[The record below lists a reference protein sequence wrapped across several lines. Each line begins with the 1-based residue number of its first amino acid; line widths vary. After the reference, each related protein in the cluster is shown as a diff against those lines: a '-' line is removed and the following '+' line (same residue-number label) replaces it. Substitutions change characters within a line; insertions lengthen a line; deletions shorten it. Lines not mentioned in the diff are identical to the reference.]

1 MMGVGMDDRT
11 TVLVHCCNRLLR
23 ELITRL
29 LGKRPEFEVEAYD
42 VQVGRPLGN
51 VPSSRADVV
60 VLDSLELY
68 IEGAG
73 ANCAKAVRQAAA
85 KYVLV
90 AMEDDHAKFLSAVR
104 LGALGYVLQ
113 DASAADVVAAIRTV
127 ARGQASCP
135 PAYSRVLFDCVA
147 GRGPDLPASRRAQWG
162 LTRREQQLIPLI
174 GRGLTNKEI
183 AAHFSLSE
191 RTIKNH
197 IHRILKK
204 VGASDRLGLYE
215 VWQSQLAVPGGSPF
229 AN

>member
-1 MMGVGMDDRT
+1 MDDRT
-11 TVLVHCCNRLLR
+11 TVLIHCCNRLLR

-29 LGKRPEFEVEAYD
+29 LGKRPEFEVQVCDGQACRALGD
-42 VQVGRPLGN
+42 VL
-51 VPSSRADVV
+51 SSKVDVV

-68 IEGAG
+68 LEGTN
-73 ANCAKAVRQAAA
+73 ANSPKSLGRPAPKC
-85 KYVLV
+85 VLV
-90 AMEDDHAKFLSAVR
+90 AMEDDHAKFLAAVR
-104 LGALGYVLQ
+104 SGAMGYVLQ

-127 ARGQASCP
+127 ACGQASCP

-147 GRGPDLPASRRAQWG
+147 GRGPNAPITRRAHWG

-197 IHRILKK
+197 IHRILRK

-215 VWQSQLAVPGGSPF
+215 AWQSQLAAPGGSTI

>member
-1 MMGVGMDDRT
+1 MDDRT
-11 TVLVHCCNRLLR
+11 TVLIHCCNRLLR

-29 LGKRPEFEVEAYD
+29 LGKRSEFA
-42 VQVGRPLGN
+42 VQACDGQACRSLDN
-51 VPSSRADVV
+51 VLSSSADVV
-60 VLDSLELY
+60 VLDSFDLY
-68 IEGAG
+68 LEGAN
-73 ANCAKAVRQAAA
+73 ANCPKAARQQTP
-85 KYVLV
+85 KYVLI
-90 AMEDDHAKFLSAVR
+90 AMEDDREKFLAAVR
-104 LGALGYVLQ
+104 LGAMGYVLQ
-113 DASAADVVAAIRTV
+113 DASAADVVAAIRAV
-127 ARGQASCP
+127 AGGQASCP

-147 GRGPDLPASRRAQWG
+147 GREPGTPATRRARWG
-162 LTRREQQLIPLI
+162 LTRREQQLMPLI

-215 VWQSQLAVPGGSPF
+215 VWQSHAAAPGGSTI

>member
-1 MMGVGMDDRT
+1 MDDRT
-11 TVLVHCCNRLLR
+11 TVLIHCCNRLLR

-29 LGKRPEFEVEAYD
+29 LGKRSEFD
-42 VQVGRPLGN
+42 VQACDGQACRSLAN
-51 VPSSRADVV
+51 VVSSRADVV
-60 VLDSLELY
+60 VFDSFELY
-68 IEGAG
+68 VEGAN
-73 ANCAKAVRQAAA
+73 ASCPRAVRSPSP
-85 KYVLV
+85 KYVLI
-90 AMEDDHAKFLSAVR
+90 AMEDDHAKFLAAVR
-104 LGALGYVLQ
+104 SGAMGYVLQ

-127 ARGQASCP
+127 AGGQASCP

-147 GRGPDLPASRRAQWG
+147 GRGPTISASRRVQWG
-162 LTRREQQLIPLI
+162 LTRREQQLMPLI

-183 AAHFSLSE
+183 AAQLSLSE

-215 VWQSQLAVPGGSPF
+215 VWESRRAAAGGTTI

>member
-1 MMGVGMDDRT
+1 MDDRT
-11 TVLVHCCNRLLR
+11 AVLIHCCNRLLR
-23 ELITRL
+23 ELIARL
-29 LGKRPEFEVEAYD
+29 LGKRGEFEVRACD
-42 VQVGRPLGN
+42 GQACRSLDN
-51 VPSSRADVV
+51 VLSSRADVV
-60 VLDSLELY
+60 VLDSFELY
-68 IEGAG
+68 LEGANPG
-73 ANCAKAVRQAAA
+73 CPKAVRPVVRP

-90 AMEDDHAKFLSAVR
+90 AMEDDHAKFLAAVR
-104 LGALGYVLQ
+104 SGALGYVLQ

-127 ARGQASCP
+127 AGGQASCP

-147 GRGPDLPASRRAQWG
+147 GRGPDAPTSRRAQWG

-183 AAHFSLSE
+183 AAHLSLSE

-215 VWQSQLAVPGGSPF
+215 VWQSGITAPSGSTI

>member
-1 MMGVGMDDRT
+1 MDDRT
-11 TVLVHCCNRLLR
+11 TVLIHCCNRLLR
-23 ELITRL
+23 ELIARVL
-29 LGKRPEFEVEAYD
+29 SKKAEFD
-42 VQVGRPLGN
+42 VQSCDGQAGRFVEN
-51 VPSSRADVV
+51 VLSLKAGVV
-60 VLDSLELY
+60 VLDSLDIYLD
-68 IEGAG
+68 GASG
-73 ANCAKAVRQAAA
+73 NCAKALRQLAP

-90 AMEDDHAKFLSAVR
+90 AMEDDHAKFLAAVR
-104 LGALGYVLQ
+104 SGAMGYVLQ

-127 ARGQASCP
+127 ASGQASCP

-147 GRGPDLPASRRAQWG
+147 GRGPSGLPGRRTQWS

-215 VWQSQLAVPGGSPF
+215 AWQSTFTVPDDIRV

>member
-1 MMGVGMDDRT
+1 MDDRT
-11 TVLVHCCNRLLR
+11 TVLIHCCNRLLR

-29 LGKRPEFEVEAYD
+29 LGKRSEFEVQGCDGQTCRSLDNLA
-42 VQVGRPLGN
+42 
-51 VPSSRADVV
+51 STRADVV
-60 VLDSLELY
+60 VLDSFELY
-68 IEGAG
+68 VEGRN
-73 ANCAKAVRQAAA
+73 ANCPKAVHPVAP
-85 KYVLV
+85 KYVLI
-90 AMEDDHAKFLSAVR
+90 AMEDDHSKFLAAVR
-104 LGALGYVLQ
+104 SGAMGYVLQ

-127 ARGQASCP
+127 AGGQASCP

-147 GRGPDLPASRRAQWG
+147 GREPGAPATRRARWG

-215 VWQSQLAVPGGSPF
+215 VWQSRAAALGGSTI

>member
-1 MMGVGMDDRT
+1 MDDRT
-11 TVLVHCCNRLLR
+11 TVLIHCCNRLLR

-29 LGKRPEFEVEAYD
+29 LGKRPEFEVQACD
-42 VQVGRPLGN
+42 GQACRSLDSVL
-51 VPSSRADVV
+51 SSRADVV
-60 VLDSLELY
+60 VLDSFEVYL
-68 IEGAG
+68 EGAN
-73 ANCAKAVRQAAA
+73 ATCPKAVRPLAP

-90 AMEDDHAKFLSAVR
+90 AMEDDHTKFLAAVR
-104 LGALGYVLQ
+104 SGAMGYVLQ
-113 DASAADVVAAIRTV
+113 DASAADVVAAIRAV
-127 ARGQASCP
+127 AGGHASCP

-147 GRGPDLPASRRAQWG
+147 GRGPGEPASRRAQWG

-183 AAHFSLSE
+183 AAHLSLSE

-215 VWQSQLAVPGGSPF
+215 VWQSHSAAPGSTTMP
-229 AN
+229 N

>member
-1 MMGVGMDDRT
+1 MDDRT
-11 TVLVHCCNRLLR
+11 TVLIHCCNRLLR
-23 ELITRL
+23 ELIARVL
-29 LGKRPEFEVEAYD
+29 SKRPEFD
-42 VQVGRPLGN
+42 VQACDGQACKSLEN
-51 VPSSRADVV
+51 ILSSRADVV
-60 VLDSLELY
+60 VLDSLEFYL
-68 IEGAG
+68 EGVK
-73 ANCAKAVRQAAA
+73 ANCAKVLRNAAA

-90 AMEDDHAKFLSAVR
+90 AMEDDHGKFLAAVR
-104 LGALGYVLQ
+104 SGAMGYVLQ
-113 DASAADVVAAIRTV
+113 DASAADVVSAIRTV
-127 ARGQASCP
+127 ACGQASCP

-147 GRGPDLPASRRAQWG
+147 GRCLGAPASQRAQWG

-215 VWQSQLAVPGGSPF
+215 VWESRVGDPGGSPM